1 MSGADDEVVG
11 AGHPSQAPSQLQAP
25 DYGLETPI
33 MTPKLVKSLMHRRVT
48 KIASGGVHNI
58 CVVEP
63 NPQTTVA

>member
-1 MSGADDEVVG
+1 
-11 AGHPSQAPSQLQAP
+11 LQAP